1 MKTGLRAASATLI
14 AVVVGISVFAR
25 VARADEEKSL
35 RPEIQQMVQS
45 ISEKLQAE
53 ADRLELTADQLAKIR
68 EIHASRAEQ
77 RKALRSERKDLLQEE
92 LRALSTVLT
101 PEQREKVKELAEDR
115 VEEVKT
121 AGPQG
126 LPKFIG
132 PRETLAERVESAAD
146 KIGLT
151 SEQRQKMIET
161 LSNHAQRHAALK
173 ARCREACE
181 EEFKAVAEV
190 LTPEQRLKAREYV
203 VERAVRAAAAKSV
216 ADRLEAVTDK
226 MGLSADQRKQ
236 IAETHSRFAG
246 KYQALRSDR
255 RDLMREELKAVAAV
269 LTPEQR
275 EKVKDFC
282 EDKVVIIEVSASGR
296 DWAEAA
302 KALKETI
309 SERLEA
315 VADKL
320 NLSPDQRNEI
330 RGIRDTFSDKFKSQ
344 RDQRKALRQQEL
356 QALQTILSADQ
367 REKVKEFVEDHSDEL

>member
-1 MKTGLRAASATLI
+1 MRAATATVI
-14 AVVVGISVFAR
+14 VVGISLLAR
-25 VARADEEKSL
+25 AARADEEKSL

-77 RKALRSERKDLLQEE
+77 RKALRSDRQALLQEE
-92 LRALSTVLT
+92 LRALSTILT
-101 PEQREKVKELAEDR
+101 PEQREKVKDLAEDR
-115 VEEVKT
+115 VEQVKA

-126 LPKFIG
+126 LPKFVG
-132 PRETLAERVESAAD
+132 PRDTLAERVESAAE

-173 ARCREACE
+173 ARCKEACE

-203 VERAVRAAAAKSV
+203 AERAVRAAAAKSV
-216 ADRLEAVTDK
+216 ADRLDAVTDK

-246 KYQALRSDR
+246 KYQALRSER
-255 RDLMREELKAVAAV
+255 RDLMQQELKAVAAV

-282 EDKVVIIEVSASGR
+282 EDKVVIIEASASGR

-320 NLSPDQRNEI
+320 NLSADQRNEI

-367 REKVKEFVEDHSDEL
+367 REKVKEFVEDHAEEL